1 MSTKPQ
7 HLATGEQIAR
17 ALSQLGE
24 EVTAERVAQIQ
35 SRIVTQSFDEASLQ
49 RAVDGARRLAD
60 YPEQEA
66 INNAR
71 SYREAVKH
79 CEENG
84 ADVGIHMM
92 LLCEIVER
100 ARVDETYRHS
110 LFRDSPDV
118 AADVQ
123 YMELPE
129 LERRAVDQRRER
141 VRQLRSLLDECAAD
155 PLLAEVCRPELE
167 RIAEA
172 VFGPKRLTHAHINE
186 AVHEAGIRPTF
197 QQSWKLCELL
207 DQKPLYYRPD
217 LLEKHRKVPQETAP
231 SPSL

>member
-7 HLATGEQIAR
+7 HLPTGEQIAR

-24 EVTAERVAQIQ
+24 DVTAERV
-35 SRIVTQSFDEASLQ
+35 
-49 RAVDGARRLAD
+49 RA
-60 YPEQEA
+60 
-66 INNAR
+66 
-71 SYREAVKH
+71 
-79 CEENG
+79 
-84 ADVGIHMM
+84 
-92 LLCEIVER
+92 
-100 ARVDETYRHS
+100 DETYRRT

-123 YMELPE
+123 YIELPE
-129 LERRAVDQRRER
+129 FERRAVDHRRER
-141 VRQLRSLLDECAAD
+141 VRQLKSLLDECAAD
-155 PLLAEVCRPELE
+155 PVLAEVCRPELE

-186 AVHEAGIRPTF
+186 AVYEAGIRPTF

-217 LLEKHRKVPQETAP
+217 LLEKHREVPQETAP
-231 SPSL
+231 STSL